1 MLILSKDDSQKLKAI
16 SILFIVLHNFLHLTN
31 GIGENEFKLNPERIF
46 NLSSKISNS
55 PIGVINYILSYFG
68 WYFIVIF
75 IFITAYGFLLKLK
88 NNESGLELIIKQAMK
103 TVILLFIG
111 GIALFFLT
119 SLKINDI
126 LFIIIRKMVSLDNFS
141 YDKVYAGIGSWWYF
155 GLFFQLCI
163 TIPIIYILSKKINI
177 FILYIISYI
186 IIIYIYLRHPTIS
199 LFATS
204 IGHIPEIIF
213 SIQAIKGK
221 ASLNKS
227 LLLLSFGM
235 FIASNF
241 TNVLFPFTYLSFL
254 YIALYLYKKISINIS
269 LDNFL
274 LFIGTISPFI
284 FILNGPI
291 RSITLKLALGINFE
305 NSKEI
310 WLLLSSLMHLLCVIL
325 ISILINVLLKKH
337 IDNINN
343 EITKTFII
351 KK

>member
-1 MLILSKDDSQKLKAI
+1 MLTLSKDDSQKLKAI
-16 SILFIVLHNFLHLTN
+16 SILIIVLHNFLHLTN
-31 GIGENEFKLNPERIF
+31 GIGENEFKLHPERIF
-46 NLSSKISNS
+46 NLSSNILNS
-55 PIGVINYILSYFG
+55 PIGTINYILSYFG

-88 NNESGLELIIKQAMK
+88 NNEPAFQLIIKQAMK
-103 TVILLFIG
+103 TAILLFVG

-126 LFIIIRKMVSLDNFS
+126 LFIIIRKIVSLDNFS

-163 TIPIIYILSKKINI
+163 TIPIVYIISRKINI

-186 IIIYIYLRHPTIS
+186 IIFYIYLFHPTVS
-199 LFATS
+199 FFATS

-213 SIQAIKGK
+213 AIQAIKGK
-221 ASLNKS
+221 VYFKRS
-227 LLLLSFGM
+227 LLLLSFSI
-235 FIASNF
+235 FTASNF
-241 TNVLFPFTYLSFL
+241 INFLFPFTYLSFL
-254 YIALYLYKKISINIS
+254 YIALYLYKKIPINIS
-269 LDNFL
+269 LNNTL
-274 LFIGTISPFI
+274 LFIGVLSPFI

-291 RSITLKLALGINFE
+291 RSITLKLAQSINFE

-310 WLLLSSLMHLLCVIL
+310 WLLSSSLMHLFCVIL
-325 ISILINVLLKKH
+325 VSILINVLLKKH

-343 EITKTFII
+343 EIARTLTI